1 MKTNEI
7 TRNEFEAE
15 VLNLYG
21 ELIEKVA
28 NIGVNVTDVITQIYE
43 KNGNWEIDYT
53 IPKVK
58 NYLEKVFPKYKT
70 ILPKRYATASSLKV
84 K

>member
-28 NIGVNVTDVITQIYE
+28 NMGVNVTDVITQIYE

-58 NYLEKVFPKYKT
+58 NYLEKALEQKSAKPVIG
-70 ILPKRYATASSLKV
+70 ILVGCLS
-84 K
+84 